1 MKILFIFHNT
11 SLAGGANL
19 SGMSLIR
26 GLRARG
32 HEILAVCNDADGE
45 LTALLRNDGFSTIV
59 APYHVAWP
67 AYPSSLRQW
76 LIYPP
81 KAIKYHL
88 DNLKATKSIAET
100 AKTFRPDIIHSN
112 SSVIDVG
119 ASVSRRLYIPHVMHF
134 REYGFRDTNCVMW
147 HIPNILKHPLQY
159 NIAVSNDICRF
170 RSLNL
175 RGHCRT
181 ICNGVLASDSIRI
194 NTNPLK
200 YLLYAGQINQ
210 AKGVEDLLQAYAR
223 IPADR
228 REEYP
233 LLMAGTSGDAD
244 YLRHISQSI
253 ETLGISGNV
262 RMLGHVDNVTNLMY
276 EATALIVP
284 SHNEAFGRI
293 IPEAMANGCLVVGR
307 DNAGIKEQ
315 LDTGLA
321 LTGREIAIR
330 YSDPASLSGILSDIT
345 YGRIADYAD
354 MRRDAADTVRRLYT
368 QDAYVSAVESYYKSI
383 LQ

>member
-1 MKILFIFHNT
+1 
-11 SLAGGANL
+11 
-19 SGMSLIR
+19 
-26 GLRARG
+26 
-32 HEILAVCNDADGE
+32 
-45 LTALLRNDGFSTIV
+45 
-59 APYHVAWP
+59 
-67 AYPSSLRQW
+67 
-76 LIYPP
+76 
-81 KAIKYHL
+81 
-88 DNLKATKSIAET
+88 
-100 AKTFRPDIIHSN
+100 
-112 SSVIDVG
+112 
-119 ASVSRRLYIPHVMHF
+119 MHF

-262 RMLGHVDNVTNLMY
+262 RMLGHVDNVTDLMY

-293 IPEAMANGCLVVGR
+293 IPEAMQRMPGR
-307 DNAGIKEQ
+307 GTRQRWNKGA
-315 LDTGLA
+315 TGHR
-321 LTGREIAIR
+321 TGAHRTRDCNKILRSRIIIR
-330 YSDPASLSGILSDIT
+330 NSFGYHIRP
-345 YGRIADYAD
+345 YR
-354 MRRDAADTVRRLYT
+354 
-368 QDAYVSAVESYYKSI
+368 
-383 LQ
+383 